1 MGSFDLEN
9 LKTINTIIE
18 RDSKDTTYKFAL
30 LRGVIEISQEY
41 QHLVKESGDS
51 VSLPLGLLI
60 EKWLLY
66 YYPVIESQAF
76 LPQLH
81 GEKPDSFH
89 KRISFRPLFREVTD
103 YYAGKGGFS
112 AFYNDYVNGS
122 LAPEISPAVYALI
135 AKIRTTITT
144 MPMKHLGR
152 SQGHRDYSVFC
163 TTGMPA
169 GFPPGCLLARNR
181 LCNIPGHFLS
191 GRTFSWYSSTWAVSS
206 PVMIRW
212 YTNGLSLRV
221 RQAGAPLLL
230 LRLWKH
236 CGLCRKPK
244 GR

>member
-9 LKTINTIIE
+9 LKTINAIIE

-66 YYPVIESQAF
+66 FYPVIESLAF

-89 KRISFRPLFREVTD
+89 KRISFRPLFKEVTD

-122 LAPEISPAVYALI
+122 LDPEISPAVYALI

-152 SQGHRDYSVFC
+152 SQGHRDYSVFSYNRDARRIPA
-163 TTGMPA
+163 GMPV
-169 GFPPGCLLARNR
+169 GQESVVQY
-181 LCNIPGHFLS
+181 S
-191 GRTFSWYSSTWAVSS
+191 GTFSFRKDLFLVFQYLAVSS

-236 CGLCRKPK
+236 YGLCRKPK